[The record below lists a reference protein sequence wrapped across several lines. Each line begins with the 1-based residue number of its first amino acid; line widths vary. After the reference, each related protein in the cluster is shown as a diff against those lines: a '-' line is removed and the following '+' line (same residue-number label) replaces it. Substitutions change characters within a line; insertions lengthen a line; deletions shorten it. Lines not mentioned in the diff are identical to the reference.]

1 MLNPSKKS
9 LTLLPLA
16 FCLSASVQ
24 AAEITSGKEL
34 WLFGGGEPICSSVEL
49 KRCAPDKQAE
59 AAAYFQQHQGVT
71 QKTFKPDTKRIAEL
85 TALPHWP
92 EKAARALQVKPLLL
106 TKLEQM
112 QNKDWPEDSWYS

>member
-16 FCLSASVQ
+16 LCLCASVQ

-49 KRCAPDKQAE
+49 KRCAPDKQAS

-71 QKTFKPDTKRIAEL
+71 QKVFRPDATRIAEL
-85 TALPHWP
+85 KALPKWP
-92 EKAARALQVKPLLL
+92 DKAARAAAGQ
-106 TKLEQM
+106 TFAT
-112 QNKDWPEDSWYS
+112 D